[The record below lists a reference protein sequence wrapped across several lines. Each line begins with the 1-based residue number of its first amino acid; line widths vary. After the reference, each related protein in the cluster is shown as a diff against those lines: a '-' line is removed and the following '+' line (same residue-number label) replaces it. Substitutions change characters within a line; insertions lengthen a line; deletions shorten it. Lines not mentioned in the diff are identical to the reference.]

1 MLVTQAYRFALDPT
15 PQQARAMASHCG
27 AARFAFNWGL
37 SLVKQRLDERTASP
51 LASITVPWTLSALRL
66 EWNRTKD
73 SVAPWWA
80 ENSKEAYNSGLDSL
94 ARALCNFAESKSG
107 RRTGR
112 RVGFPRFKRR
122 GRHDACRFTTGA
134 IRVLADRHHVQ
145 LPRLGVI
152 KTHEMTRKLARH
164 LERGSG
170 RIMAAT
176 ITRVAD
182 RWFVSFT
189 CQIDRTV
196 VTSNGNTRVVGV
208 DVGIHHLAVLSTGQT
223 VTNPRPLERLQP
235 KRRRLQRRWNRQDI
249 CRKKEGRRRWSHR
262 QRETSRQIARLEARA
277 ANIRRHELHTLTT
290 RLVRE
295 HGTIVVEQLNVAG
308 MLANRRIARVMA
320 DAGFGAIR
328 RLLNYKSNWY
338 GAKLLVADPFYPS
351 TKTCSACGFV
361 RTKLPLAERTLR
373 CLICG
378 LVIDRDLNAAR
389 NLARLVEHVAGSGP
403 ETRNARGA
411 DVSPDRLGPTA
422 GKREAG
428 AGRRPSKT
436 GTVNA
441 QAVTTRIAHTC

>member
-1 MLVTQAYRFALDPT
+1 
-15 PQQARAMASHCG
+15 
-27 AARFAFNWGL
+27 
-37 SLVKQRLDERTASP
+37 
-51 LASITVPWTLSALRL
+51 
-66 EWNRTKD
+66 
-73 SVAPWWA
+73 
-80 ENSKEAYNSGLDSL
+80 
-94 ARALCNFAESKSG
+94 
-107 RRTGR
+107 
-112 RVGFPRFKRR
+112 
-122 GRHDACRFTTGA
+122 
-134 IRVLADRHHVQ
+134 
-145 LPRLGVI
+145 
-152 KTHEMTRKLARH
+152 
-164 LERGSG
+164 
-170 RIMAAT
+170 
-176 ITRVAD
+176 
-182 RWFVSFT
+182 
-189 CQIDRTV
+189 
-196 VTSNGNTRVVGV
+196 
-208 DVGIHHLAVLSTGQT
+208 
-223 VTNPRPLERLQP
+223 
-235 KRRRLQRRWNRQDI
+235 
-249 CRKKEGRRRWSHR
+249 
-262 QRETSRQIARLEARA
+262 
-277 ANIRRHELHTLTT
+277 
-290 RLVRE
+290 
-295 HGTIVVEQLNVAG
+295 

-361 RTKLPLAERTLR
+361 RTKLPLAERTFR